1 MNSLPTRLAQ
11 LGIHRELDFLL
22 YSFSVLFSFQLF
34 PPSTTTNSGDARKS
48 RNTQQTVS
56 KALLPLSSLRRNS
69 FHLFIF
75 HVRLI
80 KDDRLLPFDAFY
92 HINKDKKNRDSNDP
106 QVKPI
111 AK

>member
-22 YSFSVLFSFQLF
+22 YSFSFLQLF
-34 PPSTTTNSGDARKS
+34 PPSTTTNSALVDARKS

-69 FHLFIF
+69 FHLLYFP
-75 HVRLI
+75 RA
-80 KDDRLLPFDAFY
+80 FD
-92 HINKDKKNRDSNDP
+92 
-106 QVKPI
+106 
-111 AK
+111 